1 MRCAPGCT
9 SSADERDGS
18 QRSRRQGKPRETL
31 APDEA
36 GARPIER
43 GAEAA
48 EARADCGD
56 RRPVDQG
63 TGARSRAYRQLPDRG
78 VDQPH
83 RAYRLVLL
91 STVRSDPVFSR
102 LLAGDE
108 EKGFTDIVLAD
119 MTTSKSSYLRNTA
132 MVVAELEGKHGGRIR
147 ITDFAPRFQMFE
159 RTFHPP
165 QLIRRVEPLAGL
177 PRIQI
182 RGDAFV

>member
-1 MRCAPGCT
+1 MSVTAR
-9 SSADERDGS
+9 SAAAGKAS
-18 QRSRRQGKPRETL
+18 PAKRSRRTKRVPGPLSAALKRPKPEPT
-31 APDEA
+31 AVTA
-36 GARPIER
+36 
-43 GAEAA
+43 
-48 EARADCGD
+48 
-56 RRPVDQG
+56 
-63 TGARSRAYRQLPDRG
+63 ARSIKEQALDLALIGNCRIAGLIN
-78 VDQPH
+78 
-83 RAYRLVLL
+83 
-91 STVRSDPVFSR
+91 STGRIVWCCFPRFDSDPVFSR

-165 QLIRRVEPLAGL
+165 QLIHRVEPLAGL